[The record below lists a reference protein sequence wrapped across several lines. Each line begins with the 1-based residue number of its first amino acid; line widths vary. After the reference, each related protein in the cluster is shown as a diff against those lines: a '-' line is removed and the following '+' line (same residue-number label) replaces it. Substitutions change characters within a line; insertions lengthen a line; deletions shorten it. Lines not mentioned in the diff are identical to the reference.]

1 MTTATLGGAMNIVN
15 RGVGGAQRT
24 VLITGVSRGLGRA
37 LALEMAKR
45 GHTVIGCSRS
55 QDKLDSLHS
64 ELSSSAFPA
73 AQPDSN
79 PSSPDRHLFMN
90 VDVRSNSSVEELA
103 RAVVE
108 KKGVPDI
115 IGELPKLVASLLVF
129 SLDADFTLNS
139 AWPLPLINLEY
150 NDENLRAPPGSGAK
164 AAYISALPD
173 VAIMRA
179 LHALGTINRNNRL
192 WEVPVEEFDTVI
204 DSNVKGIANMLRHF
218 IPLMIERKQG
228 IIVNMSS
235 GWGRSAAAQV
245 APYCASKWAVEG
257 LTRSVAKELPSGMA
271 IVALNP
277 GVINTDML
285 TSCFGS
291 SSSLY
296 QTPESWA
303 PKAATM
309 ILNLTIA
316 DNGASLSV

>member
-1 MTTATLGGAMNIVN
+1 MNIAN
-15 RGVGGAQRT
+15 GGGLPQRT
-24 VLITGVSRGLGRA
+24 VLITGVSRGLGKA
-37 LALEMAKR
+37 LALEIAKR

-55 QDKLDSLHS
+55 QENLNSLQAD
-64 ELSSSAFPA
+64 LSSSSSSH
-73 AQPDSN
+73 SN
-79 PSSPDRHLFMN
+79 PSSSDKHLFMN

-115 IGELPKLVASLLVF
+115 IVNNA
-129 SLDADFTLNS
+129 
-139 AWPLPLINLEY
+139 
-150 NDENLRAPPGSGAK
+150 
-164 AAYISALPD
+164 
-173 VAIMRA
+173 
-179 LHALGTINRNNRL
+179 GTINRNNRI
-192 WEVPVEEFDTVI
+192 WEVPVEEFDAVI
-204 DSNVKGIANMLRHF
+204 DTNIKGVANMLRHF
-218 IPLMIERKQG
+218 IPLMIESKQG

-285 TSCFGS
+285 ASCFGS
-291 SSSLY
+291 SAALY

-309 ILNLTIA
+309 ILNLTMA
-316 DNGASLSV
+316 DNGASLTV

>member
-1 MTTATLGGAMNIVN
+1 MNIAN
-15 RGVGGAQRT
+15 GGGLPQRT
-24 VLITGVSRGLGRA
+24 VLITGVSRGLGKA
-37 LALEMAKR
+37 LALEIAKR

-55 QDKLDSLHS
+55 QENLNSLQAD
-64 ELSSSAFPA
+64 LSSSSSSH
-73 AQPDSN
+73 SN
-79 PSSPDRHLFMN
+79 PSSSDKHLFMN
-90 VDVRSNSSVEELA
+90 VDVRSDSSVEELA

-115 IGELPKLVASLLVF
+115 IVNNA
-129 SLDADFTLNS
+129 
-139 AWPLPLINLEY
+139 
-150 NDENLRAPPGSGAK
+150 
-164 AAYISALPD
+164 
-173 VAIMRA
+173 
-179 LHALGTINRNNRL
+179 GTINRNNRI
-192 WEVPVEEFDTVI
+192 WEVPVEEFDAVI
-204 DSNVKGIANMLRHF
+204 DTNVKGVANMLRHF
-218 IPLMIERKQG
+218 IPLMIESKQG

-285 TSCFGS
+285 ASCFGS
-291 SSSLY
+291 SAALY

-309 ILNLTIA
+309 ILNLTMA
-316 DNGASLSV
+316 DNGASLTV

>member
-15 RGVGGAQRT
+15 RGGGGAQRT

-115 IGELPKLVASLLVF
+115 IG
-129 SLDADFTLNS
+129 
-139 AWPLPLINLEY
+139 
-150 NDENLRAPPGSGAK
+150 
-164 AAYISALPD
+164 
-173 VAIMRA
+173 
-179 LHALGTINRNNRL
+179 TINRNNRL

-204 DSNVKGIANMLRHF
+204 DINVKGIANMLRHF

-303 PKAATM
+303 PKATTM